1 MLELKETC
9 ELCAKL
15 LTNDATE
22 AYICSYECTYCATCA
37 NETLSLVCPNCGG
50 DLQNR
55 PSRNK
60 KGILLPDLK
69 TTISTQRLTLVPFD
83 QQAYDSIFTHAGKE
97 EIMEIFGHQNDEEY
111 ELECNR
117 YKGGFSTYNLTIQ
130 FFQLRLKSNDQV
142 IGWAGYHS
150 WAKQHQRAE
159 LFYSLKSDEFKRKG
173 YMTEAL
179 EPILAF
185 GKNEMQL
192 RRIEAFVATDNV
204 ASNRLMAIF
213 GFQKEATIKHRYQF
227 GDDVD
232 TDHMYSLFPNP
243 AFQ

>member
-1 MLELKETC
+1 MLELKERC

-15 LTNDATE
+15 LIKDTTD
-22 AYICSYECTYCATCA
+22 AYICSYECTYCSVCA
-37 NETLSLVCPNCGG
+37 EEQLKMVCPNCQG
-50 DLQNR
+50 DLQKR
-55 PSRNK
+55 PKRK
-60 KGILLPDLK
+60 KNDFNYRTK
-69 TTISTQRLTLVPFD
+69 NVEISTSRLLLIPFD
-83 QQAYDSIFTHAGKE
+83 QNSYDIIFSSCDKP
-97 EIMEIFGHQNDEEY
+97 EIMSIFGHQNDEEY
-111 ELECNR
+111 ELECSR
-117 YKGGFSTYNLTIQ
+117 FKGGFSTYNLTIQ

-150 WAKQHQRAE
+150 WAKQHQHAE

-243 AFQ
+243 AYQ

>member
-1 MLELKETC
+1 MFQLRVNVYLRFVKTFQP
-9 ELCAKL
+9 L
-15 LTNDATE
+15 LAT
-22 AYICSYECTYCATCA
+22 
-37 NETLSLVCPNCGG
+37 
-50 DLQNR
+50 
-55 PSRNK
+55 SRLN
-60 KGILLPDLK
+60 L
-69 TTISTQRLTLVPFD
+69 ISFD
-83 QQAYDSIFTHAGKE
+83 QSSYDSIFATHQKQ
-97 EIMEIFGHQNDEEY
+97 EIMSIFGHQNEEEY
-111 ELECNR
+111 LLEYSR
-117 YKGGFSTYNLTIQ
+117 YNGGFSTYNLTIQ

-173 YMTEAL
+173 FMTEAL

-185 GKNEMQL
+185 GKNQMQL
-192 RRIEAFVATDNV
+192 RRIEAFVATDNI

-213 GFQKEATIKHRYQF
+213 GFRKEATIKHRYQF

-243 AFQ
+243 DFQ